1 MGRSFAGTLG
11 LLAFGTVIA
20 RCLLRGGNMD
30 ATLLTASWTLFA
42 FAALG
47 YIIGSIAERTV
58 VEATETRFHAQ
69 WQAAESASS
78 AAHAND
84 ASTGQPGAVT

>member
-1 MGRSFAGTLG
+1 MGRVYAGILG

-20 RCLLRGGNMD
+20 RSLLHGGNVES
-30 ATLLTASWTLFA
+30 ALFTASWTLFA

-58 VEATETRFHAQ
+58 VEAIETKFHAQ
-69 WQAAESASS
+69 WQAAESANHT
-78 AAHAND
+78 AHSTD
-84 ASTGQPGAVT
+84 ASASRSGASA